1 MRALARYFLCIS
13 IFVPAAQAGVTVA
26 APAAGISASSPV
38 HFIASATPTVSTNQ
52 IKTMRIY
59 VDNISAYVIS
69 AGTIDTTVA
78 MANGTH
84 KVVVQAWDTAGTVY
98 KSQMTLTVAPVP
110 AIPATATVFSKIEEM
125 TGWQSCD
132 VCSGAGGAGATT
144 PHWFAQNQTSPSLDG
159 NSGQFH
165 LDPSVSYASALWW
178 KQLGAI
184 DTATHFVYDV
194 NFYITDATAAQAL
207 EFDVNQS
214 LGGLRY
220 IFGTECDFKGTT
232 HYWRVWDY
240 TLHWQTTGIPCTPT
254 TANGWHK
261 VRWEFERTADSRMH
275 FIAVTVDGL
284 RTTLD
289 RYYTPR
295 PVGST
300 RELNV
305 AVQLDGNKAMTSY
318 STWVDQLKLSA
329 W

>member
-1 MRALARYFLCIS
+1 MRALAKNLVS
-13 IFVPAAQAGVTVA
+13 ICLLLSAAHAGVTIV

-38 HFIASATPTVSTNQ
+38 HFVVPALPAVSTNK
-52 IKTMRIY
+52 IMSVTIIVDGVTKYTVPAKT
-59 VDNISAYVIS
+59 A
-69 AGTIDTTVA
+69 DTTIA
-78 MANGTH
+78 MTNGNHSVT
-84 KVVVQAWDTAGTVY
+84 VRAVDSVNTVY
-98 KSQMTLTVAPVP
+98 TASMALNVAPVP
-110 AIPATATVFSKIEEM
+110 AIPATAKVFTKIEEM

-144 PHWFAQNQTSPSLDG
+144 PHWFAQNQTTPSLDG

-165 LDPSVSYASALWW
+165 LDPAVSYASALWW

-184 DTATHFVYDV
+184 DTATHFVYEA
-194 NFYITDATAAQAL
+194 NFYITDSTAPQAL
-207 EFDVNQS
+207 EFDSNQS
-214 LGGLRY
+214 LGGYRY

-240 TLHWQTTGIPCTPT
+240 TLHWQSTGVPCTPT
-254 TANGWHK
+254 TSNGWHN
-261 VRWEFERTADSRMH
+261 VRWEFERTADSHMH
-275 FIAVTVDGL
+275 FIAVTVDGV
-284 RTTLD
+284 RTTLNS
-289 RYYTPR
+289 YYTPR

-305 AVQLDGNKAMTSY
+305 AVQLDGNKAMTSF